1 MFEFPRIDKT
11 AEAILKL
18 LKERRAN
25 PDNIAY
31 ALKIE
36 KKNIGEILRFLLQKE
51 YIANATT
58 GHYESKEVFAHDD
71 YRITINGKNYLAS
84 VKFYGEKDRRQF
96 WINIINGSIAF
107 SAFVR
112 AFWSDIIA
120 GIERL
125 MQLWQ
130 G

>member
-1 MFEFPRIDKT
+1 MLEFPRIDET

-25 PDNIAY
+25 PDNIAFT
-31 ALKIE
+31 LKIE

-84 VKFYGEKDRRQF
+84 VKFYGDKADRQF
-96 WINIINGSIAF
+96 WINIFTVTGTTISLLKG
-107 SAFVR
+107 
-112 AFWSDIIA
+112 FWPDIIS

-125 MQLWQ
+125 VQLLQ
-130 G
+130 R